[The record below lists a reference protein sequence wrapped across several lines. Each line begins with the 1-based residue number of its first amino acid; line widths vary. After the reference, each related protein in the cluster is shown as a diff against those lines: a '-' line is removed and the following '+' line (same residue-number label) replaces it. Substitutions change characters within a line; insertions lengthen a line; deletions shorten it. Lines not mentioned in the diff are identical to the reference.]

1 LRHRNGSCHDGAFR
15 YLTRLDAAEQ
25 DPLVHV
31 ALFGGRG
38 ADGATLDTT
47 AITINRVVDGKI
59 AAERGEGAEIYD
71 SRSIVWTRS

>member
-1 LRHRNGSCHDGAFR
+1 M
-15 YLTRLDAAEQ
+15 
-25 DPLVHV
+25 HV

-59 AAERGEGAEIYD
+59 AAERGEGAGIYD